1 MSSAGTWQRR
11 VAALTGAAIALQL
24 VTAVGYATLH
34 RETGHAAASL
44 RSATTAPAPTRA
56 AVASLLQR
64 RSRAVL
70 THDRAAFLATV
81 DPSAQAFRAGQQTLF
96 DNLAKAPLAA
106 WRESLADTRAAAAA
120 DDGWTARL
128 TLTYRL
134 RGFDSR
140 DVAYTQYLTFE
151 RHGDT
156 GWVVSGD
163 GSTHGLRDDPQ
174 IWDGPDLTVIKGR
187 YSLVLAEGNSG
198 VGDGSPAGDGSA
210 TGNGTGAGDGT
221 GAAGG
226 AETRTADLRD
236 IARRL
241 DTGVGLVS
249 KVVGDHWSRRVVVLA
264 PATEQQAEELA
275 GDVRNLGDI
284 AALATVSGGGGD
296 PDGGAD
302 RIVISPTAFGR
313 LNGLGRHVV
322 LTHELVHVAMGGAR
336 DSRTP
341 MWLVEGL
348 ADYVGYKDSGVST
361 RAAGRELAGLISSG
375 GLPSSPP
382 GRGAFT
388 GSGERLSA
396 AYEEA
401 WLACRMIAERYGE
414 GRLVRLYRTAEA
426 EPGSAGDPRI
436 EDRALRAVLG
446 VDSSRFAAQWR
457 AYLRKELT

>member
-1 MSSAGTWQRR
+1 MSSAGTWQGR
-11 VAALTGAAIALQL
+11 VAALTGVAIALQL
-24 VTAVGYATLH
+24 VTAVGYAGLH
-34 RETGHAAASL
+34 RGTRHAAASP
-44 RSATTAPAPTRA
+44 RSATAAPAPSQ
-56 AVASLLQR
+56 AVVTALLQR

-70 THDRAAFLATV
+70 TRDRAAFLATV
-81 DPSAQAFRAGQQTLF
+81 DPSAQAFRAGQETLF
-96 DNLAKAPLAA
+96 DNLAKVPLAT

-134 RGFDSR
+134 RGFDTG
-140 DVAYTQYLTFE
+140 DVAYTRYLTFE
-151 RHGDT
+151 RRRDT

-163 GSTHGLRDDPQ
+163 GSAHGLRDDPQ
-174 IWDGPDLTVIKGR
+174 IWDGPDLTVVRGR
-187 YSLVLAEGNSG
+187 YTLVLG
-198 VGDGSPAGDGSA
+198 AG
-210 TGNGTGAGDGT
+210 GTAVGDGT
-221 GAAGG
+221 GAADGG
-226 AETRTADLRD
+226 ETRTAELRD

-249 KVVGDHWSRRVVVLA
+249 KVVGGRWARRVVALA
-264 PATEQQAEELA
+264 PATEQRAEELV
-275 GDVRNLGDI
+275 GSVRNLGDI
-284 AALATVSGGGGD
+284 AALATVSGGAGD
-296 PDGGAD
+296 PRGGAD
-302 RIVISPTAFGR
+302 RVVITPTAFGR
-313 LNGLGRHVV
+313 LNGLGRRVV

-348 ADYVGYKDSGVST
+348 ADYVGYKDAGVPT
-361 RAAGRELAGLISSG
+361 RAAGRELAGLISSE
-375 GLPSSPP
+375 GLPAAPP
-382 GRGAFT
+382 GRDAFT

-426 EPGSAGDPRI
+426 EPGTAGDPRI

-457 AYLRKELT
+457 AYLRKELM

>member
-1 MSSAGTWQRR
+1 MSSAGTWQGR
-11 VAALTGAAIALQL
+11 VAALTGVAIALQL
-24 VTAVGYATLH
+24 VTAVGYAALH

-44 RSATTAPAPTRA
+44 RSAATVPAPSPAT
-56 AVASLLQR
+56 VTTLLQR

-70 THDRAAFLATV
+70 THDRTAFLATV
-81 DPSAQAFRAGQQTLF
+81 DPSAQAFRAGQETLF
-96 DNLAKAPLAA
+96 DNLAKVPLAA

-134 RGFDSR
+134 RGFDTK
-140 DVAYTQYLTFE
+140 DAAYTQYLTFQ
-151 RHGDT
+151 RHQGT

-174 IWDGPDLTVIKGR
+174 IWDGPDLTVIRGKR
-187 YSLVLAEGNSG
+187 SLVLGEGGTG
-198 VGDGSPAGDGSA
+198 VGDG
-210 TGNGTGAGDGT
+210 TGVTE
-221 GAAGG
+221 G
-226 AETRTADLRD
+226 AETRTAELRD

-249 KVVGDHWSRRVVVLA
+249 KVVGDRWARRVVALA
-264 PATEQQAEELA
+264 PATEQQAEELV

-284 AALATVSGGGGD
+284 AALATVSGGAGEA
-296 PDGGAD
+296 DGGVD
-302 RIVISPTAFGR
+302 RVVITPTAFGR

-336 DSRTP
+336 DGHTP

-348 ADYVGYKDSGVST
+348 ADYVGYKDAGVST
-361 RAAGRELAGLISSG
+361 RAAARELAGLISSD
-375 GLPSSPP
+375 GLPAAPP
-382 GRGAFT
+382 GRSAFT

-414 GRLVRLYRTAEA
+414 GRLVRVYRTAEA
-426 EPGSAGDPRI
+426 VPGDAGDPRI
-436 EDRALRAVLG
+436 EDRALRDVLG
-446 VDSSRFAAQWR
+446 VDASRFAAQWR

>member
-1 MSSAGTWQRR
+1 MSSAGSWQAR
-11 VAALTGAAIALQL
+11 VAALAGVAIVLHL
-24 VTAVGYATLH
+24 VIAVGYVALH
-34 RETGHAAASL
+34 HSAGRTAASL
-44 RSATTAPAPTRA
+44 RSATAAPTPSTA
-56 AVASLLQR
+56 TVTAILQR

-70 THDRAAFLATV
+70 AHDRAAFLATV
-81 DPSAQAFRAGQQTLF
+81 DPSAQAFRAGQETLF
-96 DNLAKAPLAA
+96 DNLTKIPLAT

-134 RGFDSR
+134 RGFDAA
-140 DVAYTQYLTFE
+140 DVAYTQYLTFA
-151 RHGDT
+151 RRKDA
-156 GWVVSGD
+156 GWLLSGD

-174 IWDGPDLTVIKGR
+174 IWDGGTLTVIQGR
-187 YSLVLAEGNSG
+187 RSLVIGEDDSG
-198 VGDGSPAGDGSA
+198 VA
-210 TGNGTGAGDGT
+210 DGT
-221 GAAGG
+221 GATDGP
-226 AETRTADLRD
+226 ETRTAELRD

-249 KVVGDHWSRRVVVLA
+249 DVVGDGWSRRIVALA
-264 PATEQQAEELA
+264 PATEQEAEELV

-284 AALATVSGGGGD
+284 AALATVSGAPAGD
-296 PDGGAD
+296 SEHGAD
-302 RIVISPTAFGR
+302 RVIITPTAFDR

-341 MWLVEGL
+341 MWLIEGL
-348 ADYVGYKDSGVST
+348 ADYVGYKKAGVST
-361 RAAGRELAGLISSG
+361 RAAGRELAAEVAAGDV
-375 GLPSSPP
+375 PAAPP
-382 GRGAFT
+382 GRSAFS

-414 GRLVRLYRTAEA
+414 GRLVRLYRTAA
-426 EPGSAGDPRI
+426 TEPGEAGDPQI

-446 VDSSRFAAQWR
+446 IGSSEFAAQWR
-457 AYLRKELT
+457 AYLRKELK

>member
-1 MSSAGTWQRR
+1 MSSAGTWQGRF
-11 VAALTGAAIALQL
+11 AALTGAAIALQL

-34 RETGHAAASL
+34 PRDTGRTAAS
-44 RSATTAPAPTRA
+44 RSAATAPAPSPA
-56 AVASLLQR
+56 AVTSLLQR

-70 THDRAAFLATV
+70 THDRTAFLATV
-81 DPSAQAFRAGQQTLF
+81 DPSAQAFRTGQETLF
-96 DNLAKAPLAA
+96 DNLVKVPLAT

-134 RGFDSR
+134 RGFDTR
-140 DVAYTQYLTFE
+140 DAAYTRYLTFA
-151 RHGDT
+151 RRQGT

-163 GSTHGLRDDPQ
+163 GSAHGLRDDPQ
-174 IWDGPDLTVIKGR
+174 IWDGPDLTVVRGR
-187 YSLVLAEGNSG
+187 YSLVLGETGTG
-198 VGDGSPAGDGSA
+198 VGDGS
-210 TGNGTGAGDGT
+210 GTVDGT
-221 GAAGG
+221 
-226 AETRTADLRD
+226 ETRAADLRD
-236 IARRL
+236 VARRL
-241 DTGVGLVS
+241 DDGVGLVS
-249 KVVGDHWSRRVVVLA
+249 RTVGDHWARRVVALA
-264 PATEQQAEELA
+264 PATEQQAEELV

-284 AALATVSGGGGD
+284 AALATVSGAAGD
-296 PDGGAD
+296 PHGGVD
-302 RIVISPTAFGR
+302 RVVITPSAFGR

-348 ADYVGYKDSGVST
+348 ADYVGYKGAGVST
-361 RAAGRELAGLISSG
+361 RAAGRELAALISSG
-375 GLPSSPP
+375 GVPAAPP
-382 GRGAFT
+382 DRGAFT

-426 EPGSAGDPRI
+426 EPGTAGDPRI

-446 VDSSRFAAQWR
+446 IDSSRFAAQWR

>member
-1 MSSAGTWQRR
+1 MSSAGSGQSR
-11 VAALTGAAIALQL
+11 VAALTGVAIALNL
-24 VTAVGYATLH
+24 VTAVGYVALH
-34 RETGHAAASL
+34 HGAGRTAASL
-44 RSATTAPAPTRA
+44 RSATAAPTPSTA
-56 AVASLLQR
+56 TVTAILQR

-70 THDRAAFLATV
+70 AHDRAAFLATV
-81 DPSAQAFRAGQQTLF
+81 DPSVQAFRAGQETLF
-96 DNLAKAPLAA
+96 DNLTKIPLAT

-134 RGFDSR
+134 GGFDAA
-140 DVAYTQYLTFE
+140 DVAYTQYLTFG
-151 RHGDT
+151 RSKDA

-174 IWDGPDLTVIKGR
+174 IWDGGALTVIHGR
-187 YSLVLAEGNSG
+187 RSLVIGEDDTG
-198 VGDGSPAGDGSA
+198 VA
-210 TGNGTGAGDGT
+210 DGT
-221 GAAGG
+221 GATDGP
-226 AETRTADLRD
+226 ETRTAELRD

-249 KVVGDHWSRRVVVLA
+249 DVVGDRWSRQVVAFA
-264 PATEQQAEELA
+264 PATEQEAEELV

-284 AALATVSGGGGD
+284 AALATVSGTAGD
-296 PDGGAD
+296 SEHGAD
-302 RIVISPTAFGR
+302 RVIITPTAFDR

-341 MWLVEGL
+341 MWLIEGL
-348 ADYVGYKDSGVST
+348 ADYVGYKKAGVST
-361 RAAGRELAGLISSG
+361 RAAGRELAAQLAAGDV
-375 GLPSSPP
+375 PAAPP
-382 GRGAFT
+382 DRNAFS

-426 EPGSAGDPRI
+426 EPGDAGDPRI

-446 VDSSRFAAQWR
+446 IRSSEFAAQWR

>member
-1 MSSAGTWQRR
+1 MSSAGSGQSR
-11 VAALTGAAIALQL
+11 VAALAGVAIVLHL
-24 VTAVGYATLH
+24 VTAVGYVALH
-34 RETGHAAASL
+34 HGAGRTAASL
-44 RSATTAPAPTRA
+44 RSATAAPVPSTATVTAI
-56 AVASLLQR
+56 LQR

-70 THDRAAFLATV
+70 AHDRAAFLATV
-81 DPSAQAFRAGQQTLF
+81 DPSAQAFRAGQETLF
-96 DNLAKAPLAA
+96 DNLTKIPLAT

-134 RGFDSR
+134 RGFDAA
-140 DVAYTQYLTFE
+140 DVAYTQYLTFG
-151 RHGDT
+151 RRKDA
-156 GWVVSGD
+156 GWFVSGD

-174 IWDGPDLTVIKGR
+174 IWDGGGLTVIHGR
-187 YSLVLAEGNSG
+187 RSLVIGE
-198 VGDGSPAGDGSA
+198 DGAA
-210 TGNGTGAGDGT
+210 VGDGT
-221 GAAGG
+221 GTADAS
-226 AETRTADLRD
+226 ETRTAELRD

-249 KVVGDHWSRRVVVLA
+249 DVVGDRWSREVVALA
-264 PATEQQAEELA
+264 PATEQEAEELV

-284 AALATVSGGGGD
+284 AALATVSGAAGD
-296 PDGGAD
+296 PEHGAD
-302 RIVISPTAFGR
+302 RVIITPTAFDR

-341 MWLVEGL
+341 MWLIEGL
-348 ADYVGYKDSGVST
+348 ADYVGYKKAGVST
-361 RAAGRELAGLISSG
+361 RAAARELAAQLASG
-375 GLPSSPP
+375 DVPAAPP
-382 GRGAFT
+382 GRSAFS

-414 GRLVRLYRTAEA
+414 GRLVRLYRTAA
-426 EPGSAGDPRI
+426 SEPGDAGDPRI
-436 EDRALRAVLG
+436 EDRALRSVLG
-446 VDSSRFAAQWR
+446 IGSSEFAAQWR